1 MDSIDLSIKDLE
13 ALKHIRSMM
22 LQRGKMPSVRELMAA
37 MGYRSPRSADL
48 LIKSLMKK
56 GFLNRRANGSLQLL
70 FTEVPVPQ
78 LNAQTVN
85 VPLVGTVSCG
95 IPLAS
100 EENMEALIPVSIELA
115 RPPHQYFLLRA
126 KGDSMNEKG
135 IDPGDLVLIRQQ
147 TTANNGDV
155 VVALVD
161 GEATIKEFQ
170 QHHHMIVLKPCSSN
184 KKHQPIILTDEFK
197 IQGLVVTTIPNNL
210 VN

>member
-1 MDSIDLSIKDLE
+1 
-13 ALKHIRSMM
+13 MM

-56 GFLNRRANGSLQLL
+56 GFLNRRANGNLQLL
-70 FTEVPVPQ
+70 FTELPVPQ

-100 EENMEALIPVSIELA
+100 EENMEALIPVSVELA

-126 KGDSMNEKG
+126 KGDSMNERG
-135 IDPGDLVLIRQQ
+135 IEPGDLVLIRQQ
-147 TTANNGDV
+147 STASNGDV

-170 QHHHMIVLKPCSSN
+170 HHQKMIVLKPCSNN